1 MFYVIV
7 PPLLSSLDQKWVY
20 TLCLCV
26 PLRQLRV
33 LIQQRWRCPWWGCL
47 QCGSWSTLYLS
58 RERATPAGR
67 LWNSNYNTTALMVRN
82 KGPITVSVSFEKA
95 LDSSV
100 SNDIVMLWC
109 VTDVVSWP
117 EVERL
122 FRQSV
127 FESMPL
133 TSLDEKGVLLN
144 APGPLGA
151 LEPAHQQPATIF
163 PWDNPLS
170 YAKQQLHS
178 LRTKGLLLHSLVQLC
193 Y

>member
-1 MFYVIV
+1 
-7 PPLLSSLDQKWVY
+7 
-20 TLCLCV
+20 
-26 PLRQLRV
+26 
-33 LIQQRWRCPWWGCL
+33 
-47 QCGSWSTLYLS
+47 
-58 RERATPAGR
+58 
-67 LWNSNYNTTALMVRN
+67 MVRN

-133 TSLDEKGVLLN
+133 TNLDEKGVLLN

>member
-26 PLRQLRV
+26 PLRRLRV

-58 RERATPAGR
+58 RERASPAGR

-100 SNDIVMLWC
+100 SKWYC
-109 VTDVVSWP
+109 DVVICHRCRVVARSGASLSPECVWEYAADQPGRKGCSTKCSWTAG
-117 EVERL
+117 
-122 FRQSV
+122 STG
-127 FESMPL
+127 
-133 TSLDEKGVLLN
+133 TSTPTTSHN
-144 APGPLGA
+144 IPLG
-151 LEPAHQQPATIF
+151 QPTF
-163 PWDNPLS
+163 
-170 YAKQQLHS
+170 
-178 LRTKGLLLHSLVQLC
+178 LR
-193 Y
+193 